1 MSLEGQN
8 EFVNDAL
15 HDPEYDGGEMRRRL
29 FLRWIGLI
37 FPLFVVLAVAGYF
50 YARHFVRDALR
61 ASLPQIDGSL
71 PTAGLASP
79 VSVERDAHGVPHIR
93 ARSLDDLVFAQ
104 GYVTA
109 QDRLWQMDMLRRH
122 AAGELAE
129 ILGSS
134 MLDHDRLQ
142 RTLQIRAAAE
152 RAVAA
157 LPANQMHL
165 LEQYARGVNASIDA
179 QRPHLPLE
187 FRLLHYQP
195 APWTPRDSFLVG
207 LVMFQDLSTGFP
219 TKLSREALA
228 ARLSPD
234 LLADLYPVG
243 SWRDHSP
250 DQPVPDL
257 TAPQPEIED
266 VPLDESQTR
275 VRAPN
280 PAYDSLGAPSIAALS
295 RWVRRRQPGSLDPR
309 QPLSPADLDTLQRA
323 LAVFHPPCPECVAG
337 SNNWAVSGTRTAS
350 GKPMLSNDMHL
361 TMTVPGIWYEADLE
375 APLPEETETTAPSAP
390 AALIPNRRKP
400 APPQTAIAPPEFHV
414 AGVTLPGFPFVVVGH
429 NAHVAWG
436 FTNLGADVQDIYIE
450 HARGTGEGAE
460 FQSPDGVWH
469 PILHHPEVIHVRGA
483 ADQMLDVT
491 ATQHGDMV
499 TPILTTFFPD
509 ELAPGQPPEKR
520 RALALRWTVYDPAN
534 ITGSFF
540 DINSARD
547 GAAMVEAF
555 STFGGPAQNLIYAD
569 DQGHI
574 GYHVVG
580 RIPIR
585 GDLTNPTEL
594 APVPIDTTA
603 ADAATHEWA
612 GYIPYDKLPQALD
625 PADGVLATANS
636 RVTPPG
642 YPYPITLNWWS
653 PYRVERIYKVLE
665 AGRKLT
671 PADMLALQTDVHS
684 TLDQV
689 IAQRLTYA
697 IDHTTGPL
705 KDSKTLREAADILRE
720 WNGQVTATSQAAAI
734 VNAATAA
741 LWPMLLTP
749 KLASTNNQQP
759 ATSNQL
765 WHLYVWDERSY
776 VEEELV
782 MHTPARWLPPNYAN
796 WNDFLAAAVDRGLRD
811 AHAPTDLST
820 FMQGKV
826 HPLDVEH
833 PILSR
838 FALLRR
844 LVGFPVGTGS
854 QFEGGDSDTVKQAKG
869 LLNPSERLTV
879 DLSNPDRTTLNL
891 PIGQSGSP
899 ASPWFLDQFPAW
911 LRGATF
917 PLPFTPAAAQPGI
930 AHALTLVPAP

>member
-1 MSLEGQN
+1 MSLDPN
-8 EFVNDAL
+8 ASFADAPSKPE
-15 HDPEYDGGEMRRRL
+15 HDGKDPSRRGLWLRL
-29 FLRWIGLI
+29 IGLI
-37 FPLFVVLAVAGYF
+37 FPLLVILAVAGYF
-50 YARHFVRDALR
+50 YARHWVRDALQ

-71 PTAGLASP
+71 SVPGLASP

-93 ARSLDDLVFAQ
+93 AASLDDLVFAQ

-129 ILGSS
+129 LLGSS

-142 RTLQIRAAAE
+142 RTLRLRAAAE
-152 RAVAA
+152 RALAT
-157 LPANQMHL
+157 LPANQLHL
-165 LEQYARGVNASIDA
+165 LEQYALGVNASIDF

-187 FRLLHYQP
+187 FRLLRYQP
-195 APWTPRDSFLVG
+195 AAWTPRDSLLVG

-234 LLADLYPVG
+234 LMADLYPIG
-243 SWRDHSP
+243 SWRDHP
-250 DQPVPDL
+250 PALPVPDL

-275 VRAPN
+275 LRV
-280 PAYDSLGAPSIAALS
+280 PSKPGSQALS
-295 RWVRRRQPGSLDPR
+295 ST
-309 QPLSPADLDTLQRA
+309 DLDTLNRA
-323 LAVFHPPCPECVAG
+323 IALFHPPCPECVAG
-337 SNNWAVSGTRTAS
+337 SNNWAVAGTRTVS
-350 GKPMLSNDMHL
+350 GKPLLSNDMHL
-361 TMTVPGIWYEADLE
+361 TMTIPNIWYEADLE
-375 APLPEETETTAPSAP
+375 APLPDNAPE
-390 AALIPNRRKP
+390 L
-400 APPQTAIAPPEFHV
+400 HV
-414 AGVTLPGFPFVVVGH
+414 AGVALPGFPFVIVGH

-450 HARGTGEGAE
+450 HTRGSGTTAE
-460 FQSPDGVWH
+460 FQSSDGNWH
-469 PILHHPEVIHVRGA
+469 PILHHPEAIHVRGGR
-483 ADQMLDVT
+483 DVVLDVT
-491 ATQHGDMV
+491 ATQHGDME
-499 TPILTTFFPD
+499 TPILTGFFPD
-509 ELAPGQPPEKR
+509 DLAPGQPPEKR

-534 ITGSFF
+534 ITGSFLTI
-540 DINSARD
+540 DSAQD
-547 GAAMVEAF
+547 GASLVEAF
-555 STFGGPAQNLIYAD
+555 STFGGPAQNLMYAD
-569 DQGHI
+569 DRDHI
-574 GYHVVG
+574 GYHAVG

-585 GDLTNPTEL
+585 GAGSLADALTTPTEL
-594 APVPIDTTA
+594 APVPIDTA
-603 ADAATHEWA
+603 APDAATHEWA
-612 GYIPYDKLPQALD
+612 GYIPYDQLPQAID

-642 YPYPITLNWWS
+642 YPYPITLNWES
-653 PYRVERIYKVLE
+653 PYRAERIYKVLE
-665 AGRKLT
+665 AGKNLA

-705 KDSKTLREAADILRE
+705 KDSKPLHQAADILRE
-720 WNGQVTATSQAAAI
+720 WNGQVTASSPAAAI
-734 VNAATAA
+734 VNAARSA

-749 KLASTNNQQP
+749 KLTPPSTGNLQP
-759 ATSNQL
+759 ATDNWQ
-765 WHLYVWDERSY
+765 LYVWGERSY

-782 MHTPARWLPPNYAN
+782 MHTPGHWLPPSYAN
-796 WNDFLAAAVDRGLRD
+796 WNDFLAAVVDRGLRD
-811 AHAPTDLST
+811 AHAPGDLST
-820 FMQGKV
+820 FMEGHV

-838 FALLRR
+838 LGLLRH
-844 LVGFPVGTGS
+844 LVGVPVGTGP

-879 DLSNPDRTTLNL
+879 DLSDPDRTTLNL
-891 PIGQSGSP
+891 PIGQSGLP

-911 LRGATF
+911 LSGTTF
-917 PLPFTPAAAQPGI
+917 PLPFTPAAAQPTI
-930 AHALTLVPAP
+930 AHTLNLVPAP